1 MFMDIRKNKKNNKIK
16 IELPSA
22 IGLAPCHVQTMMMK
36 VLKQKNEGGNT
47 ELVKHTVN

>member
-22 IGLAPCHVQTMMMK
+22 IGWRHVQTMMMK
-36 VLKQKNEGGNT
+36 VLKQKNEGGNR